1 MSLNSVFTIAGSAMS
16 AQSTRLNTVASNLAN
31 ADTVSSSV
39 GETYKARSPVFS
51 AVLADQFN
59 QQGAASVKVVG
70 IVESDAPPQ
79 MEYSPGHP
87 MANDEGYI
95 FRPNINVMESMANMI
110 SASRSYETNV
120 EVFNTTKEL
129 IQQTIQMGR

>member
-1 MSLNSVFTIAGSAMS
+1 MSLNSIFNIAGSAMT

-79 MEYSPGHP
+79 MEYNPSHP

-120 EVFNTTKEL
+120 EVFNTAKEL